1 VRVGRRFSSAG
12 SSRLGWLAGLAV
24 AVALCQADASSSS
37 SASTRAVIAASAST
51 AAATAAED
59 YVVSLPVTVTDSG
72 GRPVRGLSEQ
82 DFSVTEDGE
91 PQTIRAF
98 ADKDIPLSLA
108 LIVDTSPAMRGPW
121 MNDTFFAIRQLVT
134 DAVGVEDE
142 VSMWVFGRRP
152 LELQAWTTK
161 DGMLGSRYNIP
172 DGGGAPLF
180 ETLSLV
186 SKKMDKARHVR
197 RVVIGVTGGTTSDGW
212 RRDAGPAFAPPVGRA
227 EPPSPALSMGN
238 PWSPSAE
245 RERALK
251 DLKSQNLL
259 FYAIGLE
266 TPRRSENKVEPP
278 PIDMNE
284 LRLTSEFTGGYVDQV
299 KSTDDLVPALARVRE
314 ELRSQY
320 LIGYVSSRGQDGK
333 PHEVK
338 VTVKNPE
345 HRVRARQSYT
355 AKKR

>member
-12 SSRLGWLAGLAV
+12 PSRLAWLAGLGV
-24 AVALCQADASSSS
+24 AIALVQADASSSP
-37 SASTRAVIAASAST
+37 SASTRALGAASAP
-51 AAATAAED
+51 AAAEG
-59 YVVSLPVTVTDSG
+59 YNVSLPVTVTDSS
-72 GRPVRGLSEQ
+72 GRPVRGLGAQ
-82 DFSVTEDGE
+82 DFSVTQDGE
-91 PQTIRAF
+91 PQTIREF
-98 ADKDIPLSLA
+98 VDKDVPLSLA
-108 LIVDTSPAMRGPW
+108 LIVDTSPEMRGPG

-134 DAVGVEDE
+134 DAVGGEDE

-152 LELQAWTTK
+152 LELQAWTNK
-161 DGMLGSRYNIP
+161 DVMLGARYNIP
-172 DGGGAPLF
+172 DGGAAPLF

-186 SKKMDKARHVR
+186 SKRMDKAKHVR
-197 RVVIGVTGGTTSDGW
+197 RVVIGVTGGTASDGW
-212 RRDAGPAFAPPVGRA
+212 RRQSGPAFAPPVGRF
-227 EPPSPALSMGN
+227 EPQSPVLDTQN
-238 PWSPSAE
+238 PWSPSDE

-266 TPRRSENKVEPP
+266 PQQRPSETNKAEPPP

-299 KSTDDLVPALARVRE
+299 KSTNDLARALARVRE
-314 ELRSQY
+314 ELQSQY
-320 LIGYVSSRGQDGK
+320 LIGYVSARGQDGK

-338 VTVKNPE
+338 VSVKNPE
-345 HRVRARQSYT
+345 HRVRARQSYM

>member
-1 VRVGRRFSSAG
+1 VHIRRRFSSTG
-12 SSRLGWLAGLAV
+12 LSRLARLAGLGVAV

-37 SASTRAVIAASAST
+37 QSSQSSSAI
-51 AAATAAED
+51 
-59 YVVSLPVTVTDSG
+59 VSLPVTVTDSS
-72 GRPVRGLSEQ
+72 GRPVRGLTEQ
-82 DFSVTEDGE
+82 DFSVTEDGA
-91 PQTIRAF
+91 PQTISAF
-98 ADKDIPLSLA
+98 ADRDIPLSLA

-134 DAVGVEDE
+134 DAVGLEDE

-152 LELQAWTTK
+152 LELQAWTNK
-161 DGMLGSRYNIP
+161 DVMLGARYNIP
-172 DGGGAPLF
+172 DGGGAPIF

-186 SKKMDKARHVR
+186 SKKMDKAKHVR
-197 RVVIGVTGGTTSDGW
+197 RVLIGVTGGTTSDGW
-212 RRDAGPAFAPPVGRA
+212 RRDSGPAFSPPVGRF
-227 EPPSPALSMGN
+227 EPPSPTLSTN
-238 PWSPSAE
+238 NAWSPTAE

-251 DLKSQNLL
+251 DLKSQDLL

-266 TPRRSENKVEPP
+266 TPPRTTESKSEPPP

-284 LRLTSEFTGGYVDQV
+284 LRMTSEFTGGYVDQV
-299 KSTDDLVPALARVRE
+299 KSTDDLARALARVRE
-314 ELRSQY
+314 ELKSQY

-338 VTVKNPE
+338 VSVKNPE
-345 HRVRARQSYT
+345 HRVRTRQSYT

>member
-1 VRVGRRFSSAG
+1 VRIGRRFSSAG
-12 SSRLGWLAGLAV
+12 PSGLAWLAGLGV
-24 AVALCQADASSSS
+24 AIALCQADPSSSS
-37 SASTRAVIAASAST
+37 G
-51 AAATAAED
+51 AED
-59 YVVSLPVTVTDSG
+59 YVVSLPVTVTDSS
-72 GRPVRGLSEQ
+72 GRPVRGLVDQ
-82 DFSVTEDGE
+82 DFSVTEDGQ

-108 LIVDTSPAMRGPW
+108 LIVDTSPSMRGPW
-121 MNDTFFAIRQLVT
+121 MNDTFSAIRQLVT
-134 DAVGVEDE
+134 DAVRVEDE

-152 LELQAWTTK
+152 LELQAWTNK
-161 DGMLGSRYNIP
+161 DVMLGSRYNIP

-186 SKKMDKARHVR
+186 SKNMDKAKHAR

-212 RRDAGPAFAPPVGRA
+212 RRQAGPAFAPPVGRY
-227 EPPSPALSMGN
+227 EPPSPVLDTNN
-238 PWSPSAE
+238 PWSPSEE

-251 DLKSQNLL
+251 DLKSRNLL

-266 TPRRSENKVEPP
+266 RPLPSEKTAAEPPP

-284 LRLTSEFTGGYVDQV
+284 LRLTSELTGGYVDQV
-299 KSTDDLVPALARVRE
+299 KSTDDLAKALVRVRE
-314 ELRSQY
+314 ELQSQY
-320 LIGYVSSRGQDGK
+320 WIGYVSPRGQDGK
-333 PHEVK
+333 PHELK
-338 VTVKNPE
+338 VSVKNPD